1 MSFGPFFAPT
11 RTMEPASMI
20 NNIGESPAV
29 PSLNKLIWTS
39 SHCQNFLVGE
49 MKSFNEPT
57 IPSVVNTATN
67 DQKIHNH
74 SRKQQNLN
82 RKKHRTENSN
92 QPSHTSNSIASKS
105 SDILSIGKKFNKN
118 NNKNNKENRESSD
131 QKRKKK
137 RINKNA
143 KDSQTME
150 SIDEEGDIGAVFE
163 NTDSP
168 RGLIS
173 EYDSSDLSKL
183 KERFN
188 YASIDCGAN
197 VLKANK
203 EAKGTSAILS
213 ESKDSYVLNK
223 CLVEKHF
230 IVELC
235 YPILVDTIVL
245 ANFEFF
251 SSTFKN
257 FRVSISKWY
266 PPKEDWK
273 VIGEY
278 RAKNSRELQ
287 IFNVKDPIMFVKYLR
302 IDFQTHYG
310 HNHYCPIS
318 LLRVH
323 GNSETDM
330 WNKEQEQDGIAQ
342 STSQEENLLNVE
354 SIDILEPS
362 IESDDLDKL
371 SEDTQTDS
379 EHFKAENGTLQRKQ
393 SRSAINNKITKS
405 HNRDVDA
412 LKSPLKNINVFEH
425 GFCPRVDPLNRRY
438 SFPIKIYQD
447 NSLIIHPRI
456 CHIDQCPIVVTETD
470 LLSDNYIDIIVPNS
484 KSRKSG
490 NAIKKPLPVQPKQI
504 KPDYNNKNNL
514 PTGGPNQSSYM
525 FLFKRILTLEL
536 DATIN
541 KRHIEEQSKLLREV
555 FGKVSSHSEKIA
567 SIMNHFTGTV
577 ESLKNQYEQLLKITF
592 SEFHTNQI
600 FVGVTYDWVNVRKSL
615 LDLHAAMN
623 ARALSQK
630 LTNIQHKH
638 TNEVFY
644 DVEDFYTDNENE

>member
-11 RTMEPASMI
+11 RTMEPASVI
-20 NNIGESPAV
+20 NNVGESPAV
-29 PSLNKLIWTS
+29 PSLNNLIWTS

-49 MKSFNEPT
+49 MKNFNEPT

-67 DQKIHNH
+67 DQKILNH

-82 RKKHRTENSN
+82 RKKHRTENTN
-92 QPSHTSNSIASKS
+92 QPSHTTNNLASKS
-105 SDILSIGKKFNKN
+105 TDILSIGKK
-118 NNKNNKENRESSD
+118 
-131 QKRKKK
+131 KKK
-137 RINKNA
+137 RIQNNES

-163 NTDSP
+163 NIDSP

-173 EYDSSDLSKL
+173 EYDTSDLSKL

-203 EAKGTSAILS
+203 EAKGTSAILT

-223 CLVEKHF
+223 CSAEKYF

-287 IFNVKDPIMFVKYLR
+287 IFSVKDPIMFVKYLR
-302 IDFQTHYG
+302 IEFQTHYG
-310 HNHYCPIS
+310 HNHYCPVS

-342 STSQEENLLNVE
+342 STSQEDVLLNVE
-354 SIDILEPS
+354 PIGILEPS

-371 SEDTQTDS
+371 SEDTRTDS
-379 EHFKAENGTLQRKQ
+379 ENFKVENDTLQREQ
-393 SRSAINNKITKS
+393 SHAANNNKITKS
-405 HNRDVDA
+405 HNQDVEV
-412 LKSPLKNINVFEH
+412 LKSPVKNKNVLEH
-425 GFCPRVDPLNRRY
+425 GFCSRVDPLNRRY
-438 SFPIKIYQD
+438 SFPIKIFQD
-447 NSLIIHPRI
+447 NSLIIHPGI
-456 CHIDQCPIVVTETD
+456 CHIDQCPIFVTEYD
-470 LLSDNYIDIIVPNS
+470 LFSDNYIDIIVPNNRS
-484 KSRKSG
+484 IKSG
-490 NAIKKPLPVQPKQI
+490 NAIKKPLPLQPKQV
-504 KPDYNNKNNL
+504 KPDFNNKNNL
-514 PTGGPNQSSYM
+514 PTGVPNQSSYM
-525 FLFKRILTLEL
+525 FLFKRILTLES
-536 DATIN
+536 DATVN

-555 FGKVSSHSEKIA
+555 YGKVSSHSEKIG

-577 ESLKNQYEQLLKITF
+577 ETLKNQYEQLLQITF
-592 SEFHTNQI
+592 SEFHTNQSRI
-600 FVGVTYDWVNVRKSL
+600 EGELKVLTSNVHL
-615 LDLHAAMN
+615 LVAEFL
-623 ARALSQK
+623 
-630 LTNIQHKH
+630 
-638 TNEVFY
+638 
-644 DVEDFYTDNENE
+644 